1 MTHIELLSLLRRA
14 SESVSDQKL
23 SKEIKAALGAED
35 AAYRWASHRSG
46 ILRLDDPRVP
56 PTVTVIIA
64 PLSGGKFSWAVEH
77 DSLGGLCSSADAAKE
92 AALRSLGLR

>member
-1 MTHIELLSLLRRA
+1 MTRIELVALLRRA

-23 SKEIKAALGAED
+23 SKEIKDALSAED

-56 PTVTVIIA
+56 QTVTLIVA
-64 PLSGGKFSWAVEH
+64 PIPGGKFSWAIEH
-77 DSLGGLCSSADAAKE
+77 DSLGGFCSSADAAKE